1 MKYICRKYQ
10 YQLNQEAE
18 QLLDLIVNYGKFII
32 TDLQSSNRYW
42 NGVTVYLDDH
52 KERPSKI
59 ITTSQKLKEEYDC
72 LKKQLEQTR
81 HLYENRC
88 AVEGLQPIDIV
99 NHMSENLSKEEEL
112 VDLDV
117 LKIEGLILRMNNL
130 QRIIEDHSS
139 LKPDEEFELQT
150 FYSLLGYY
158 DRNGQNGPEVVLLME
173 TLGNQPSNKWII
185 ATTFVHEMMHA
196 MFDHSKT
203 ADKHYVPMIEEP
215 ITEYATLKFC
225 LNFVK
230 EHPNYNQLYEYAL
243 RSVLS
248 KQTISGISHYGF
260 GYFLHYYEQYY
271 NQIVR
276 KEEYRYC
283 EWETMFSDVIYEI
296 HRIPTISTY
305 ESFFEGWCY
314 PFSEEGECMK
324 VLYKVL
330 AEAKQL
336 NIRFKHKVIPPCYL
350 KDVGNLVLSDNEKTL
365 AYCRDLDKEVIVP
378 KGIRTIGWG
387 AFHNNMKIRKV
398 TLPNSVRFIKA
409 TSFQNCRNLE
419 YINLPEGI
427 RVIHGGAFST
437 CKKLKSISLPQSMEI
452 IRRGAFSRCPS
463 LETIEIPRSVHS
475 IYSYAFASCSNLK
488 DIKFPKRLSVL
499 GAGAFEGCSSLV
511 SIKIPGTV
519 YYVRESTFDRC
530 ERLKN
535 VEIGDGIISID
546 KNAFANCTQLESIKI
561 PSSVEWIDK
570 FAFLGCDQLK
580 TITFSG
586 SKSKWELL
594 TNTLP
599 IVDGSHTVYCKDGI
613 INVPQ
618 LFES

>member
-1 MKYICRKYQ
+1 MNYICRKYQ
-10 YQLNQEAE
+10 KQLNQEAE
-18 QLLDLIVNYGKFII
+18 QLLDLIVNFGNKA
-32 TDLQSSNRYW
+32 NRYW
-42 NGVTVYLDDH
+42 PNVTVYLDDH

-59 ITTSQKLKEEYDC
+59 ITTRQKLKEEYDC

-81 HLYENRC
+81 LLYEKRC
-88 AVEGLQPIDIV
+88 AVEGIQPIDIV
-99 NHMSENLSKEEEL
+99 NHMSENPSKEEEL

-117 LKIEGLILRMNNL
+117 LRIEGLILRMNNL
-130 QRIIEDHSS
+130 QKIIEDHSS

-196 MFDHSKT
+196 MFDHSIT
-203 ADKHYVPMIEEP
+203 ADKHYFPMIEEP

-230 EHPNYNQLYEYAL
+230 EHPDYNQLYEYAL

-296 HRIPTISTY
+296 HRMPTISTY

-314 PFSEEGECMK
+314 PFGEEGECMK
-324 VLYKVL
+324 ELYKL
-330 AEAKQL
+330 LTEAKQL
-336 NIRFKHKVIPPCYL
+336 NIRFKHKVTPPCYL
-350 KDVGNLVLSDNEKTL
+350 KDVGNLVLSDNDKTL
-365 AYCRDLDKEVIVP
+365 VYCRDLEKDFIVP

-387 AFHNNMKIRKV
+387 AFHSNMKMRKV
-398 TLPNSVRFIKA
+398 TLPNSVRIIKA
-409 TSFQNCRNLE
+409 ASFQNCRNLE

-427 RVIHGGAFST
+427 RVIQGGAFSA
-437 CKKLKSISLPQSMEI
+437 CKKLKSISLPQSIEI
-452 IRRGAFSRCPS
+452 IRRGAFSRCS
-463 LETIEIPRSVHS
+463 S
-475 IYSYAFASCSNLK
+475 LK
-488 DIKFPKRLSVL
+488 DIKIPQRLRDL
-499 GAGAFEGCSSLV
+499 GFGAFAGCSSLV

-519 YYVRESTFDRC
+519 YYVRESTFSGC
-530 ERLKN
+530 EQLKN

-546 KNAFANCTQLESIKI
+546 KNAFANCIQLESIKI
-561 PSSVEWIDK
+561 PGSVEWIDK

-586 SKSKWELL
+586 TKCKWEQL